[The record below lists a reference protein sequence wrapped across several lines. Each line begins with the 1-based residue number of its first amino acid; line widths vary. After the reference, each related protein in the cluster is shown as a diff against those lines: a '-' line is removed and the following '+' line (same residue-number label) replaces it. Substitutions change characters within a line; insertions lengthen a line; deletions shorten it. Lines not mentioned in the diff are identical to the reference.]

1 LGDWFRPLAPP
12 TVVMAAQMRCWLLA
26 LFLAGLCGC
35 GGKANSAD
43 GPPGGAAA
51 AQGGSAQGGSAQ
63 GGSGGSAGAPAGGTA
78 NEMEGPS
85 YDDVF
90 PWFDG
95 GGNSE
100 IPNGQNDEILHLV
113 ATGTPGHATLSTH
126 NHSALL
132 SDSLAIEFA
141 ARASAPTR
149 LLVSASNAIQEYD
162 YFAARDQGKQWPV
175 VPVEVGLDWQHYH
188 VPISDMKPA
197 EMGDADGIPS
207 FWLAFIVEHSEPVE
221 VWLDQVRFVPKR

>member
-1 LGDWFRPLAPP
+1 
-12 TVVMAAQMRCWLLA
+12 MRSWLLA
-26 LFLAGLCGC
+26 LALAGLGGC

-43 GPPGGAAA
+43 GPSGGAPV
-51 AQGGSAQGGSAQ
+51 AQGGTAQ
-63 GGSGGSAGAPAGGTA
+63 GGSGGTAGAAAGGTA
-78 NEMEGPS
+78 DEMEGPN

-95 GGNSE
+95 AGDSE

-126 NHSALL
+126 NHVALVNA
-132 SDSLAIEFA
+132 SQAVEFA

-149 LLVSASNAIQEYD
+149 LLVSASNAIQDYD
-162 YFAARDQGKQWPV
+162 YFAARDRGQQWPV
-175 VPVEVGLDWQHYH
+175 APVEVGLEWQHYY

-197 EMGDADGIPS
+197 EMGDADAMPS
-207 FWLAFIVEHSEPVE
+207 FWLAFIIEHPEPVE